1 MTTHDAYL
9 SATVAA
15 KDTEIASLRTRL
27 EATAQKVA
35 HLQLNNHNDTI
46 YYRNRSAEDATEI
59 RNLKDCLAGRNKRVA
74 ELVNEVLELRK
85 QPSCAQLN
93 EELRTTH
100 AAHRAAVVRWSDAE
114 ALNRTLQSE
123 LRLARASYEQDLRT
137 QLDKAAA
144 DRARLGLELA
154 DAIQKRD
161 KKQILE
167 HGYLDQTAEIR
178 RLKTRLNQLIATVHH
193 AGSVFRAWV
202 PENL

>member
-1 MTTHDAYL
+1 MTTYNAHL
-9 SATVAA
+9 SATLAAHKVTIRNQTAALAAQAAALAA
-15 KDTEIASLRTRL
+15 KDTEIASLRHSPVQN
-27 EATAQKVA
+27 E
-35 HLQLNNHNDTI
+35 
-46 YYRNRSAEDATEI
+46 
-59 RNLKDCLAGRNKRVA
+59 LAA
-74 ELVNEVLELRK
+74 I
-85 QPSCAQLN
+85 
-93 EELRTTH
+93 H

-154 DAIQKRD
+154 DAIQERD
-161 KKQILE
+161 KKQILQ

-178 RLKTRLNQLIATVHH
+178 RLKTRLNQLIASVHQV
-193 AGSVFRAWV
+193 GSVFRAWV